1 MRVICGKDELLRGI
15 QIISPVTQSKNTLP
29 ALSNFLF
36 ETERNRIKLS
46 STDLEVALQCYIKG
60 EIIEDG
66 GITIPS
72 KRFTDIVKELFV
84 NDEIEIKAD
93 ETNQINIKSGKSKFN
108 LMGISKTEYPVIP
121 GPPEKNNFTIKRKIF
136 AAMLKKTVFAASR
149 DSQRYVLNGVYFM
162 LGDGKLE
169 MVATDGRRLAY
180 AKTNIITQAEIKGKA
195 IIPTKAVNDIL
206 KLLSSDINSEDIK
219 IGITNNRISAE
230 IDDIT
235 LISTLVEGT
244 FPNYEQVIPK
254 KSDLKVKLNVKNALV
269 AVKQMALLTDNR
281 ISTDKSAAVKFYFS
295 LNLLKISASSAGI
308 GSGETEL
315 EIEYKNNPA
324 EINFNP
330 DFIKE
335 ILQSIDEDSAIF
347 EFNNSLNPA
356 VIFPETDKNYLCV
369 IMPMRV

>member
-1 MRVICGKDELLRGI
+1 MKVICEKEELIRGI
-15 QIISPVTQSKNTLP
+15 QMISPVTPSKNTIP

-36 ETERNRIKLS
+36 ETERDKIKLS
-46 STDLEVALQCYIKG
+46 STDLEIAVQCYIKG
-60 EIIEDG
+60 EITEDG

-72 KRFTDIVKELFV
+72 KRFADIIKELSAD
-84 NDEIEIKAD
+84 NEIEIKAD

-121 GPPEKNNFTIKRKIF
+121 EPPEKNNFTIKKEIF
-136 AAMLKKTVFAASR
+136 ASMLKKTVFAASK
-149 DSQRYVLNGVYFM
+149 DSQRYVLNGVYFI
-162 LGDGKLE
+162 LGDGKLK

-180 AKTNIITQAEIKGKA
+180 VKTNITQAGIKGKA

-206 KLLSSDINSEDIK
+206 RLLSLDINSEDIK
-219 IGITNNRISAE
+219 IGIADNRISAE

-235 LISTLVEGT
+235 MLSTLVEGT

-254 KSDLKVKLNVKNALV
+254 KSDLRIKLNVKNALI

-281 ISTDKSAAVKFYFS
+281 LLSDKSAAVKFYFS
-295 LNLLKISASSAGI
+295 QNLLKISASSTGI

-315 EIEYKNNPA
+315 EIEYKNDPA

-335 ILQSIDEDSAIF
+335 ILQSIDEDSVIF
-347 EFNNSLNPA
+347 EFSNSLNPA
-356 VIFPETDKNYLCV
+356 VIFPETDENYLCV